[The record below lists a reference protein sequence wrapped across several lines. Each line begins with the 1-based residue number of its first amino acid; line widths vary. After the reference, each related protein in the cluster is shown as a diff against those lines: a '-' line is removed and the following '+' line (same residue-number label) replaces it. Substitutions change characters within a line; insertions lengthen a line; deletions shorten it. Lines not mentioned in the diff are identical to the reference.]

1 MYLGL
6 AAYFTGGIYS
16 TVEMTYAIFAVLV
29 VLSIGLG
36 FGLRKIFPTPPIIMS
51 GLISFLTLFTLYVV
65 VAVAYGDLR
74 P

>member
-1 MYLGL
+1 
-6 AAYFTGGIYS
+6 
-16 TVEMTYAIFAVLV
+16 MTYAIFAVLV